1 LLPQKKTME
10 DWLGELPFTD
20 RMNTPRSGV
29 FCRISEGKAGGD
41 DAVVVCR
48 LCSSPGDPLTCSADR
63 LCGSKALKH
72 HLEDKLHLQ
81 RAKAIS
87 KERDKFLAR
96 SNATLRFGGD
106 MKRFRCDPVLASG
119 MCRYVYLG
127 DNAALA
133 DVERRRNDL
142 RASEPLVLLDLAL
155 WKASCELHPPES
167 VVTPLAWKAWLGH
180 GWKAKKTTSRGDP
193 LHGIVALVAPFLG
206 LKKES
211 NVDDM
216 AAKAERKREV
226 GRSPRH
232 RPPDR
237 AMKKLLQEG
246 KVASGA
252 SARSFKLKRRYF
264 TT

>member
-1 LLPQKKTME
+1 ME
-10 DWLGELPFTD
+10 DWLSELPFTD

-29 FCRISEGKAGGD
+29 FFRISEGKAGGD

-48 LCSSPGDPLTCSADR
+48 LCSSPGDPLVRSADR

-81 RAKAIS
+81 RAKAVA

-96 SNATLRFGGD
+96 SNGTLCYRGD
-106 MKRFRCDPVLASG
+106 MKRFRCDPTMASG
-119 MCRYVYLG
+119 ICRFVYLG
-127 DNAALA
+127 DLMGFA
-133 DVERRRNDL
+133 DAVNRCNEL
-142 RASEPLVLLDLAL
+142 KASEPLVLLDLAL

-167 VVTPLAWKAWLGH
+167 VVTPLAWKTWLGH
-180 GWKAKKTTSRGDP
+180 GWKAKKPTSRGDP
-193 LHGIVALVAPFLG
+193 LLGIVALVAPFLG
-206 LKKES
+206 LKNES
-211 NVDDM
+211 NVDDK

-246 KVASGA
+246 KVPSGA
-252 SARSFKLKRRYF
+252 SSRSFKLKRRYF